1 MRIHKGDRVKVL
13 SGKDKGRDGV
23 VLVAIPERNK
33 VIVDGV
39 NIAKRH
45 AKPTRTNQT
54 GGIIDKPMP
63 IDVSNVAL
71 VGSNGRATRVGYRV
85 EAAAL
90 GGTRKVRVDKRTGM
104 DLP

>member
-1 MRIHKGDRVKVL
+1 MKIRKGDRVKVL

-23 VLVAIPERNK
+23 VLAAMPERGK
-33 VIVDGV
+33 VIVEGV
-39 NIAKRH
+39 NVAKRH

-63 IDVSNVAL
+63 IDVSNVAI
-71 VGSNGRATRVGYRV
+71 VGSNGRATRVGYRL
-85 EAAAL
+85 ESSPL
-90 GGTRKVRVDKRTGM
+90 GGTRKVRVDKRTGV